1 MSAMAD
7 SPLPHPS
14 DGTPPP
20 RGEDQTPWPEMMRMA
35 AGFGVGPEGFWR
47 LSLREWR
54 MLMERPD
61 VVGPMGRGV
70 LEQMTERWPDE

>member
-1 MSAMAD
+1 MSAMAG
-7 SPLPHPS
+7 SPLHHAS
-14 DGTPPP
+14 HGPPP
-20 RGEDQTPWPEMMRMA
+20 PAGEETPWPEMLRLA